1 VRYLFA
7 WLRKFMHANQEV
19 YSAKYAETYS
29 NDDEENSKSI
39 SEVVEVGIAISMVYE
54 PKAHEECAYDE
65 KNR

>member
-1 VRYLFA
+1 
-7 WLRKFMHANQEV
+7 MHANQEV

-29 NDDEENSKSI
+29 NDDKENSKSI